1 MREKCPVLFWSCQ
14 SKKEGD
20 VMGRQNILYSVLRA
34 MCFVPGMLLAAGQ
47 PAEVRA
53 PRQSGV
59 EWTDQHLLFVADERS
74 SKVRAFHLGN
84 GAPVPLAESRSGR
97 HARVRDMQV
106 DASHGRLWV
115 LGYSGVSVFDARTLM
130 LQRFIP
136 VEGAHLSALRLDG
149 ERVRLYSE
157 SGEAAGEI
165 DRRGGSLGLLAAGVT
180 ENVLERAGV
189 VVPGKAVN

>member
-1 MREKCPVLFWSCQ
+1 MAQRNV
-14 SKKEGD
+14 
-20 VMGRQNILYSVLRA
+20 LYSVLRV
-34 MCFVPGMLLAAGQ
+34 MCVVPVMLLAACQ
-47 PAEVRA
+47 PAEIRA
-53 PRQSGV
+53 PRQSVV
-59 EWTDQHLLFVADERS
+59 EWNEQNLVFVADERS
-74 SKVRAFHLGN
+74 SQVRAFHLGT
-84 GAPVPLAESRSGR
+84 GAPVPQAESRSGG

-115 LGYSGVSVFDARTLM
+115 LGYSGVSVFDARTLV

-136 VEGAHLSALRLDG
+136 LEGAHLSSMRLEE
-149 ERVRLYSE
+149 ERVRLFSA

-165 DRRGGSLGLLAAGVT
+165 DRRGGALGLLAAGVT